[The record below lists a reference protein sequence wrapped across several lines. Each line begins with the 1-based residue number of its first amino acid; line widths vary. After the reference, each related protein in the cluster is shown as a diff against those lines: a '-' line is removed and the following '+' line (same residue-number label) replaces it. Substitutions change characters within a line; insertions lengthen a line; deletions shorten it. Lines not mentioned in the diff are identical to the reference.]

1 MQKTN
6 ILHLDYTSS
15 RKIKQ
20 LRLPLEL
27 EYNIPADDPV
37 RLVDTFVEEM
47 DLADLYKTYSR
58 IRKNQATP
66 AHMLKIVLYA
76 AMNRQYSSR
85 SIEIACK
92 RDINFMFLLE
102 GFPAPDHA
110 TIARFISVHL
120 AACPHRIMSE
130 MDKILYRLGEIS
142 ARDIFI
148 DGTKIESVANKYTF
162 VWKRAVT
169 KNMAKLFEKVL
180 TLVEETEE
188 QYGLHIVYNNRVSL
202 HTLKRMR
209 KKLCRLKKESG
220 ISFVHGIG
228 RRKPSIQKSIELTNQ
243 YISKLQEYVAK
254 LHKCGTR
261 NSYSKTDKDATF
273 MRMKEDA
280 MLNGQLKP
288 AYNLQHGV
296 DSEYIVWAEV
306 YPNPT
311 DANTLIPFMDSMA
324 RFLRF
329 PYQNI
334 VADAGYESEENYR
347 FIELNGQTAYI
358 KPNNFEISK
367 KKSYKQDISRREN
380 MSYDASR
387 DCYFCHAGRM
397 LSKQYVKTNKT
408 RAGYKREVAVYSG
421 DCSGCMYKSSCI
433 KGNNCK
439 TPLKDRNKVLNVSRY
454 MESQRQA
461 CLQRLLSPF
470 GTQLRMNRSIQVEGS
485 FANIK
490 EDMGLRR
497 YSYRGKSNVLTES
510 IIVAIAFN
518 ITRFDHRIK
527 AGRAGL
533 HLYELK
539 KTA

>member
-1 MQKTN
+1 MS
-6 ILHLDYTSS
+6 YRS
-15 RKIKQ
+15 IKQ

-27 EYNIPADDPV
+27 EFNVSADDPV

-47 DLADLYKTYSR
+47 ELSDLYKTYSR

-66 AHMLKIVLYA
+66 AQLLKIVIYA
-76 AMNRQYSSR
+76 AMNNIHSSR
-85 SIEIACK
+85 AIETACK

-102 GFPAPDHA
+102 GAPAPDHA

-120 AACPHRIMSE
+120 GACPRKIMAE
-130 MDKILYRLGEIS
+130 MDKILYYLGEIS

-169 KNMAKLFEKVL
+169 KNMAKLTEKVL
-180 TLVEETEE
+180 SHVKECEDT
-188 QYGLHIVYNNRVSL
+188 YGLHIVHNNRVSL

-209 KKLCRLKKESG
+209 KKLYKIKCEAG

-228 RRKPSIQKSIELTNQ
+228 KRKTPIQKSIELTEQ
-243 YISKLQEYVAK
+243 YISKLQEYVSK
-254 LHKCGTR
+254 LHKCGNR
-261 NSYSKTDKDATF
+261 NSYSKTDEDATF

-296 DSEYIVWAEV
+296 DSEYIVWAEL

-311 DANTLIPFMDSMA
+311 DPNTLIPFLDSMSKH
-324 RFLRF
+324 LRF
-329 PYQNI
+329 PYKNI

-358 KPNNFEISK
+358 KPNNYEISK
-367 KKSYKQDISRREN
+367 TRKYKQDISRREN
-380 MSYDASR
+380 MDYDSEN
-387 DCYFCHAGRM
+387 DCYTCHNGRI
-397 LSKQYVKTNKT
+397 LSKQYVKHSKT
-408 RAGYKREVAVYSG
+408 RSGYTREVTIYSG
-421 DCSGCMYKSSCI
+421 NCSGCELKHACI

-439 TPLKDRNKVLNVSRY
+439 TPLEERNKVLNVSKY
-454 MESQRQA
+454 MERQRKD
-461 CLQRLLSPF
+461 CLHRLTSPF

-490 EDMGLRR
+490 ADMGLRR
-497 YSYRGKSNVLTES
+497 YSYRGKANVLTES
-510 IIVAIAFN
+510 IIVAMAYN
-518 ITRFDHRIK
+518 ILRFDHRVK
-527 AGRAGL
+527 GGRTGL
-533 HLYELK
+533 HLYAL
-539 KTA
+539 KTAA